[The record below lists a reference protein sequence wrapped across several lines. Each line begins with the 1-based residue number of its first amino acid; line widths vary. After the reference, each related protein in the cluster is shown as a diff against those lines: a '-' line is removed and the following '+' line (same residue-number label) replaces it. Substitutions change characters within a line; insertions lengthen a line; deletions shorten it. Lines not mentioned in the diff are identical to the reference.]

1 MSTLCELQSWLI
13 YHWLPMDNIHFMSE
27 GFKSRDIGLRAQKKI
42 LSRMAN
48 KNVAKMFIDDTTA
61 SLLDNLYRMAKQY
74 TDNKKESEKLIKNI
88 IKVVIKIGV
97 LYRNG
102 QFNNEEIRIAEKFKH
117 KFHSAAMAVISF
129 HEVEFSYDRPYLLNA
144 LNESHSCL
152 RKVVSRHLT
161 DKSLQRIDSVF
172 GFFDN
177 PQFLDA
183 VFKPSS
189 DYKEVLGRLVSDIN
203 KAMDEGGM

>member
-1 MSTLCELQSWLI
+1 
-13 YHWLPMDNIHFMSE
+13 MSE

-61 SLLDNLYRMAKQY
+61 SLLDNLYRLAKQY

-102 QFNNEEIRIAEKFKH
+102 QFNAEEIRTAEKFKN
-117 KFHSAAMAVISF
+117 KFHSSAMAVISF
-129 HEVEFSYDRPYLLNA
+129 HEVEFSYDRPYLHKA
-144 LNESHSCL
+144 LHESHTLL
-152 RKVVSRHLT
+152 RQVVARHLT

-172 GFFDN
+172 NFFSN

-183 VFKPSS
+183 VFKPNSA
-189 DYKEVLGRLVSDIN
+189 YKEVLDRLVPDIS
-203 KAMDEGGM
+203 KAIDEGGM

>member
-1 MSTLCELQSWLI
+1 MT
-13 YHWLPMDNIHFMSE
+13 DVMSE

-61 SLLDNLYRMAKQY
+61 SLLDNLYRLAKQY

-102 QFNNEEIRIAEKFKH
+102 QFNAEEIRTAEKFKN
-117 KFHSAAMAVISF
+117 KFHSSAMAVISF
-129 HEVEFSYDRPYLLNA
+129 HEVEFSYDRPYLHKA
-144 LNESHSCL
+144 LHESHTLL
-152 RKVVSRHLT
+152 RQVVARHLT

-172 GFFDN
+172 NFFSN

-183 VFKPSS
+183 VFKPNSA
-189 DYKEVLGRLVSDIN
+189 YKEVLDRLVPDIS
-203 KAMDEGGM
+203 KAIDEGGM

>member
-1 MSTLCELQSWLI
+1 MT
-13 YHWLPMDNIHFMSE
+13 DVMSE

-61 SLLDNLYRMAKQY
+61 SLLDNLFRMAKQF

-97 LYRNG
+97 LYRNE
-102 QFNNEEIRIAEKFKH
+102 QFSAEEIRLAEKFKN

-129 HEVEFSYDRPYLLNA
+129 HEVEFSYDRAYLHKA
-144 LNESHSCL
+144 MQDSHELL
-152 RKVVSRHLT
+152 RQVVARHLT
-161 DKSLQRIDSVF
+161 EKSLQRIDSVF
-172 GFFDN
+172 NFFGN

-183 VFKPSS
+183 VFRPESP
-189 DYKEVLGRLVSDIN
+189 YKELLERLVSDIS

>member
-1 MSTLCELQSWLI
+1 MT
-13 YHWLPMDNIHFMSE
+13 DVMSE

-97 LYRNG
+97 LYRNE
-102 QFNNEEIRIAEKFKH
+102 QFNAEEIRLAEKFKN

-129 HEVEFSYDRPYLLNA
+129 HEVEFSYDRPYLHKAMQDSHA
-144 LNESHSCL
+144 LL
-152 RKVVSRHLT
+152 RQVVGRHLT

-172 GFFDN
+172 SFFGN
-177 PQFLDA
+177 PQFLDT
-183 VFKPSS
+183 VFKPESA
-189 DYKEVLGRLVSDIN
+189 YKEVLDRLVSDIS

>member
-1 MSTLCELQSWLI
+1 MV
-13 YHWLPMDNIHFMSE
+13 DVMSE
-27 GFKSRDIGLRAQKKI
+27 GFKARDIGLRAQKKI

-102 QFNNEEIRIAEKFKH
+102 QFNADELRLADKFKN

-129 HEVEFSYDRPYLLNA
+129 HEVEFSYDRPYLLSA
-144 LNESHSCL
+144 LRESHACL
-152 RKVVSRHLT
+152 KGIVARHLT
-161 DKSLQRIDSVF
+161 DKSIQRIDSVF
-172 GFFDN
+172 AFFAA
-177 PQFLDA
+177 PAFLDA
-183 VFKPSS
+183 VFKPGSE
-189 DYKEVLGRLVSDIN
+189 YKEILGRLVSDIN